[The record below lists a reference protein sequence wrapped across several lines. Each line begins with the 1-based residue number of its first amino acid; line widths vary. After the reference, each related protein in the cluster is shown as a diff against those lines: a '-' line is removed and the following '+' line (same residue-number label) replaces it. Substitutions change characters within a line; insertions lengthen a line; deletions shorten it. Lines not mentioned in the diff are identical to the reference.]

1 MVALNDTSLP
11 RNRHQRIRLGLSW
24 LAVIPVA
31 VWAVST
37 IYIPLFS
44 ENLPAWENAAVTA
57 TILLLMILSVL
68 VHLVAH
74 LLAARLASVEAP
86 ESLPILFF
94 GDAAQNWSA
103 DALGWSEAGAAAAGP
118 FLNLLLSGLAYLLW
132 NAQIGVFLNLVT
144 LFLCV
149 FNLWLFALNLLPA
162 FPTDGGR
169 IVRAGLHGL
178 VRPNRSLTGWIRR
191 FGFIVCAVL
200 AAWGAFLYLQ
210 NSRFSPET
218 AGITVGLV
226 LLLLDGLRFKPA
238 PEPEVTQAAAPGIR
252 ILRLT
257 MMALLAAAMLLAFAS
272 TLMTNE
278 GLDAPGLA
286 LSVEPMVNVPLQYR
300 HLHKGTLMLTTVFSH
315 APILVGEWLA
325 AHVDYAIT
333 LQPPEVVVPKDTTL
347 QEQAQQ
353 GYQMLDESEATAL
366 AVGLQLAGFKADLI
380 GKGVEV
386 LDILPE
392 SRARGILQV
401 GDIITALNGQ
411 PVRST
416 DDLIRLVK
424 AQLATMP
431 VRLNVHRQQ
440 SKLVLTVPLLP
451 PDASS
456 STPRIGI
463 SIQSAGFDFM
473 PPFPVS
479 INTQKIN
486 GGPSAGLMFTLTVYN
501 TLSTQDLTGGRKIAG
516 TGTISLDGTVGPIG
530 GVKQKVAAA
539 EAAGAVYFLCPV
551 ENYADAVSVANSI
564 KVVEIANV
572 QDALIFLHSFP
583 PQ

>member
-1 MVALNDTSLP
+1 MNDTSLP
-11 RNRHQRIRLGLSW
+11 PNHHRRIRLGPSW

-31 VWAVST
+31 AWADSV

-57 TILLLMILSVL
+57 AILLLIILSVL
-68 VHLVAH
+68 AHLLAH
-74 LLAARLASVEAP
+74 LLAARLAGVEAP
-86 ESLPILFF
+86 ESPPVLFF
-94 GDAAQNWSA
+94 GDAAQNWRA
-103 DALGWSEAGAAAAGP
+103 DASGWREAGTAAAGP

-149 FNLWLFALNLLPA
+149 FNLWLFAFNLLPT

-169 IVRAGLHGL
+169 ILRAGLHGL
-178 VRPNRSLTGWIRR
+178 MQPKSSLTSRIRR
-191 FGFIVCAVL
+191 LGFVVCAVL

-210 NSRFSPET
+210 NSRFSLET
-218 AGITVGLV
+218 AGITFGLV
-226 LLLLDGLRFKPA
+226 LLLLDGLRFKPT
-238 PEPEVTQAAAPGIR
+238 PEPEVTQTAAVRGLH
-252 ILRLT
+252 ILRFM

-272 TLMTNE
+272 SLMTNE

-286 LSVEPMVNVPLQYR
+286 LSVESMVNVPPQYQ
-300 HLHKGTLMLTTVFSH
+300 HVHKGTLMLTTVFSH

-325 AHVDYAIT
+325 AHVDRAMT

-353 GYQMLDESEATAL
+353 GYQMLNESEATAL
-366 AVGLQLAGFKADLI
+366 AVGLRLAGFKADLI

-386 LDILPE
+386 LEILPE

-401 GDIITALNGQ
+401 GDIITAVNGQ
-411 PVRST
+411 PVRTT

-424 AQLATMP
+424 AQPATMP
-431 VRLNVHRQQ
+431 VRLDVQRQQ
-440 SKLVLTVPLLP
+440 SKMVLTVPLLP

-463 SIQSAGFDFM
+463 SIQSAGFDFI

-501 TLSTQDLTGGRKIAG
+501 TLSAQDLTGGRKIAG

-564 KVVEIANV
+564 KVVEVSNV
-572 QDALIFLHSFP
+572 QDALTFLHSLP

>member
-1 MVALNDTSLP
+1 MNDISLA
-11 RNRHQRIRLGLSW
+11 RNHHRRIRLGISW
-24 LAVIPVA
+24 LAVIPIA
-31 VWAVST
+31 AWAVSN

-44 ENLPAWENAAVTA
+44 ENMPAWENAAVTA

-68 VHLVAH
+68 VHLLAH
-74 LLAARLASVEAP
+74 LFASRLAGAEVP
-86 ESLPILFF
+86 ESLPILPF
-94 GDAAQNWSA
+94 GDAAQSWSA
-103 DALGWSEAGAAAAGP
+103 DASGWREAGAAAAGP
-118 FLNLLLSGLAYLLW
+118 FLNLALSGLAYLLW
-132 NAQIGVFLNLVT
+132 NAQIGIFLNLVT
-144 LFLCV
+144 LFVCV
-149 FNLWLFALNLLPA
+149 FNLWLCALNLLPT

-169 IVRAGLHGL
+169 ILRAGLRGL
-178 VRPNRSLTGWIRR
+178 VLPKLSLNDWIRR
-191 FGFIVCAVL
+191 LGFIVCAVL
-200 AAWGAFLYLQ
+200 VVWGTFLYLQ

-218 AGITVGLV
+218 AGITFGLV

-238 PEPEVTQAAAPGIR
+238 TEPEVMQAAAAPR
-252 ILRLT
+252 PHT
-257 MMALLAAAMLLAFAS
+257 PHVAMMALLAAAMLLAFAS

-278 GLDAPGLA
+278 GLDAHGLA
-286 LSVEPMVNVPLQYR
+286 LSVEPMVNVPPPYR
-300 HLHKGTLMLTTVFSH
+300 HVHKGTLMLTTVFSH
-315 APILVGEWLA
+315 APILVGEWLV
-325 AHVDYAIT
+325 AHVDRAMAI
-333 LQPPEVVVPKDTTL
+333 QPPEVVVPKDTTL
-347 QEQAQQ
+347 QQQAQQ

-366 AVGLQLAGFKADLI
+366 AVGLRLAGYKADLI

-386 LDILPE
+386 LEISPE

-411 PVRST
+411 PVRTT

-424 AQLATMP
+424 AQPATMP
-431 VRLNVHRQQ
+431 VRLDVQRQQ
-440 SKLVLTVPLLP
+440 TKMVLTVPLLP

-463 SIQSAGFDFM
+463 SIQSAGFDFR

-501 TLSTQDLTGGRKIAG
+501 TLSAQDLTGGRKIAG
-516 TGTISLDGTVGPIG
+516 TGTISLDGSVGPSG

-551 ENYADAVSVANSI
+551 ENYPDAVSMATSI
-564 KVVEIANV
+564 RVVEVANV
-572 QDALIFLHSFP
+572 QDALNFLRGLP
-583 PQ
+583 PR